1 MELWQQM
8 IRDSVH
14 TVDQLVEKFGID
26 RKVAEDLDE
35 FFQAR
40 INPYYLSLIRYPG
53 DPIWKQC
60 VPDSAEL
67 EDFDADEDPLMED
80 AMSPVPNITHRYPDR
95 ALFLV
100 TSQCGLYCRFCTRK
114 RKVGDY
120 EKISMKGLES
130 AFRYLEEHTEIRD
143 VILSGGDPL
152 MLTDAMLE
160 KILQRLRAIPH
171 LEIIRL
177 GSKMPCV
184 LPQRITPQLC
194 AMIKKYHP
202 VYLNTHFNH
211 PWEITPESSK
221 ACTMLA
227 DAGIPVGNQMVLMRG
242 VNDDPAV
249 VKELLQK
256 LLKIRVRPYYM
267 YMADETKGANHF
279 RTSIE
284 TGLNIIENLRGH
296 TSGLAIPHFVID
308 APGGGGKIPILPNY
322 VLHQDE
328 DKIILRNFQ
337 HKVYSYKNY
346 KDKNNPEKPKQRIA
360 AKIGKNGN
368 GTNGNGKNGNGSN
381 RSSKNGNGTNGNGK
395 NGKPKIKEMDIK
407 KIKLPVLQDV
417 N

>member
-8 IRDSVH
+8 VRDSVH
-14 TVDQLVEKFGID
+14 TVDELVGKFGID
-26 RKVAEDLDE
+26 RKVAEELDE

-40 INPYYLSLIRYPG
+40 INPYYLSLIRHPG
-53 DPIWKQC
+53 DPIWRQC
-60 VPDSAEL
+60 VPDKAEL
-67 EDFDADEDPLMED
+67 EDFDSAEDPLMED

-130 AFRYLEEHTEIRD
+130 AFKYLEEHTEIRD

-160 KILQRLRAIPH
+160 KILQRIRAIPH
-171 LEIIRL
+171 IEIIRI

-184 LPQRITPQLC
+184 LPHRITNKLVN
-194 AMIKKYHP
+194 MLKKYHP
-202 VYLNTHFNH
+202 LYINTHFNH

-221 ACTMLA
+221 ACEMLA
-227 DAGIPVGNQMVLMRG
+227 DVGIPMGNQMVIMKG

-249 VKELLQK
+249 VKELMQK
-256 LLKIRVRPYYM
+256 LLKIRVRPYYI

-284 TGLNIIENLRGH
+284 TGINIIEGLRGH
-296 TSGLAIPHFVID
+296 TSGLAVPHFVID

-322 VLHQDE
+322 VLHKDE
-328 DKIILRNFQ
+328 ERIILRNFQ
-337 HKVYSYKNY
+337 HKIYTYKNY
-346 KDKNNPEKPKQRIA
+346 ADKNNPD
-360 AKIGKNGN
+360 GFG
-368 GTNGNGKNGNGSN
+368 
-381 RSSKNGNGTNGNGK
+381 SKNKTNGK
-395 NGKPKIKEMDIK
+395 NGKNGSNGNGNGNGKGKKEDMKPK
-407 KIKLPVLQDV
+407 KIKLPELSEIE

>member
-8 IRDSVH
+8 IRDSIH
-14 TVDQLVEKFGID
+14 TVDQLVEKFNLD

-40 INPYYLSLIRYPG
+40 INPYYFSLIRNPG
-53 DPIWKQC
+53 DPIWLQC
-60 VPDSAEL
+60 VPDKAEL

-130 AFRYLEEHTEIRD
+130 AFQYLGEHSEIRD

-152 MLTDAMLE
+152 MLTDTMLE
-160 KILQRLRAIPH
+160 KILKRLREIPH
-171 LEIIRL
+171 IEIIRL
-177 GSKMPCV
+177 GTKMPCV
-184 LPQRITPQLC
+184 LPQRITENLC
-194 AMIKKYHP
+194 EMIKKYHP
-202 VYLNTHFNH
+202 IYVNTHFNH
-211 PWEITPESSK
+211 PWEITPESTK
-221 ACTMLA
+221 ACEMLA
-227 DAGIPVGNQMVLMRG
+227 NAGVPVGNQMVLMKG

-249 VKELLQK
+249 VKELMQK

-284 TGLNIIENLRGH
+284 TGLNIVENLRGH

-308 APGGGGKIPILPNY
+308 APGGGGKIPLLPNY
-322 VLHQDE
+322 VLHHDE
-328 DKIILRNFQ
+328 DRIILRNY
-337 HKVYSYKNY
+337 KKKSYVYKNY
-346 KDKNNPEKPKQRIA
+346 KDKLNPPKPKKKDLPNKIA
-360 AKIGKNGN
+360 AIKKN
-368 GTNGNGKNGNGSN
+368 GTNGK
-381 RSSKNGNGTNGNGK
+381 SKNGKSRLKVIDFT
-395 NGKPKIKEMDIK
+395 DIE
-407 KIKLPVLQDV
+407 LPVLQYDEV
-417 N
+417 EN

>member
-8 IRDSVH
+8 VRDSVH

-40 INPYYLSLIRYPG
+40 INPYYLSLIRSPG
-53 DPIWKQC
+53 DPIWRQC
-60 VPDSAEL
+60 VPDKAEL
-67 EDFDADEDPLMED
+67 EDFDAAEDPLMED

-130 AFRYLEEHTEIRD
+130 AFKYLEEHTEIRD

-160 KILQRLRAIPH
+160 KILQRLRQIPH
-171 LEIIRL
+171 IEIIRL

-184 LPQRITPQLC
+184 LPHRITPKLVN
-194 AMIKKYHP
+194 MLKKYHP
-202 VYLNTHFNH
+202 IYCNTHFNH

-221 ACTMLA
+221 ACQMMA
-227 DAGIPVGNQMVLMRG
+227 DAGIPMGNQMVIMKG
-242 VNDDPAV
+242 VNDDPEI
-249 VKELLQK
+249 VKELVQK

-284 TGLNIIENLRGH
+284 TGLKIVEGLRGH
-296 TSGLAIPHFVID
+296 TSGLAVPHFVID
-308 APGGGGKIPILPNY
+308 APGGGGKIPLVPNY
-322 VLHQDE
+322 VLHHDE
-328 DKIILRNFQ
+328 ERIILRNFQ
-337 HKVYSYKNY
+337 HKIYTYKNY
-346 KDKNNPEKPKQRIA
+346 EDLNNP
-360 AKIGKNGN
+360 NGF
-368 GTNGNGKNGNGSN
+368 GSK
-381 RSSKNGNGTNGNGK
+381 SKANGK
-395 NGKPKIKEMDIK
+395 NGKNGSNGNGKGKKEDIKPK
-407 KIKLPVLQDV
+407 KIKLPVLDQID